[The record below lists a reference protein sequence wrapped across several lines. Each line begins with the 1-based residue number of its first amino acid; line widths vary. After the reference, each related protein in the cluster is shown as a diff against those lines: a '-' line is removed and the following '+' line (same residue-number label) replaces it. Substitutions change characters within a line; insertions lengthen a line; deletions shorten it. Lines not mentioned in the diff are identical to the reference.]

1 MFGAVNLTKP
11 IEVDLYK
18 YSGYDTRFDR
28 EVYFSISDKI
38 GRSVIIFGV
47 DMSSSQH
54 IDNKKKYIFI
64 LDNIRT
70 QRLVHTLT
78 SEKLYSI
85 NFV

>member
-1 MFGAVNLTKP
+1 MFGAVNLKKP

-18 YSGYDTRFDR
+18 YSGYNIRFDR
-28 EVYFSISDKI
+28 KVYFSISDKI

-70 QRLVHTLT
+70 QELVHTLT
-78 SEKLYSI
+78 AEKLYSI

>member
-18 YSGYDTRFDR
+18 CSGYDTRFDR
-28 EVYFSISDKI
+28 KVYFSISDKI

-70 QRLVHTLT
+70 QGLVHTLNA
-78 SEKLYSI
+78 ENLYSI